1 MNETLKRG
9 ISGAVYIA
17 LLLTSIQF
25 STESFIILFGVFL
38 IIATYEFCNLVQLNK
53 ILPILFVSLFYTTI
67 SLISFYKI
75 ETENYIN
82 SIQNGNI
89 SLTID
94 INLVNTILLITTL
107 IVSVKCIFFLFDDR
121 VQSISTPSKY
131 LYLLGYILL
140 PFIFIV
146 KISFGIKDY
155 NPKIIIGLFILI
167 WTNDTF
173 AYLVGK
179 SIGKHKLLERI
190 SPKKTIEGFIGGVV
204 FAIFTGYLIS
214 KLYIKA
220 SPSFSEK
227 SILIWTTIA
236 LIVGVFGTIGDLI
249 ESKFKRIAG
258 IKDSGKIMPGH
269 GGILDRLDSVI
280 FVAPI
285 VYLFYQILNYV
296 S

>member
-53 ILPILFVSLFYTTI
+53 IFPILFVSLFYTTI